1 MLEARAAAVAN
12 QTALDQAATADAQ
25 QQAVERINK
34 IIELNW
40 KTNLVLKYAQD
51 RDWNDL
57 IYWPPEI
64 HVKKAFTFFT
74 KALCV

>member
-1 MLEARAAAVAN
+1 MEARAAAVAN

-51 RDWNDL
+51 RD
-57 IYWPPEI
+57 
-64 HVKKAFTFFT
+64 
-74 KALCV
+74 

>member
-1 MLEARAAAVAN
+1 MEARAAAVAN
-12 QTALDQAATADAQ
+12 QTALDQAAAAEAQ

-51 RDWNDL
+51 RNL
-57 IYWPPEI
+57 
-64 HVKKAFTFFT
+64 KKFGLS
-74 KALCV
+74 KSLEYVDS